1 MAITVYFVRHGQTYL
16 NLYNRMQGWSD
27 APLTP
32 KGEEDAKHAGKA
44 LAPVHFDYVLSSDL
58 ARTMKTARLLLDNH
72 PGNNPEITPE
82 PAFREEFFGYF
93 EGANGQQFADFLG
106 GAEGYHSFAEMVA
119 GFGPDELKD
128 RIAAADNY
136 HTAEDS
142 KAFWTR
148 IDKGFDHLRSL
159 PDGSTVL
166 VVSHGA
172 TIRSIANR
180 YSDQID
186 PGDSPRN
193 GSIMK
198 MTLDSDQTVVD
209 FYNKLELPQ

>member
-32 KGEEDAKHAGKA
+32 KGIADAKRAGKA
-44 LAPVHFDYVLSSDL
+44 LASVQFDYVFSSDL

-72 PGNNPEITPE
+72 PGNNPEIIPE

-93 EGANGQQFADFLG
+93 EGANGQQFADYLG
-106 GAEGYHSFAEMVA
+106 GAQGYHSFAEMVV
-119 GFGPDELKD
+119 GFGPEELKD

-136 HTAEDS
+136 GTAEDS
-142 KAFWTR
+142 KTFWKR
-148 IDKGFDHLRSL
+148 INKGFERLRSL

-172 TIRSIANR
+172 AIRSIANR
-180 YSDQID
+180 HSDEVD

-198 MTLDSDQTVVD
+198 MTLDENTTAVD